1 MSSFDPQQ
9 LPTAGRLGFDT
20 LIPFFP
26 WGRFFH
32 DQGYIMPYPEVTM
45 ASEDA
50 YARYTQISGLLMTE
64 SWEAG
69 NHLDYVIERPEEP
82 EADSPPCTKSRYRQ
96 RGLGLSQCLAGS
108 ATHLS
113 STRCSSIGAQG
124 GSSRSAIRLR
134 ANQCHDLPPTPKVAH
149 EHTFLSKIAYLSSEG
164 GYCFYTRREKSDST
178 GSSVAISWG

>member
-82 EADSPPCTKSRYRQ
+82 EVDYLLLRLALSLDTVSEVWDYLSVSQDQLRTYHLLAALALVRKV
-96 RGLGLSQCLAGS
+96 GLLGQQFDCERIN
-108 ATHLS
+108 AT
-113 STRCSSIGAQG
+113 TY
-124 GSSRSAIRLR
+124 RLR
-134 ANQCHDLPPTPKVAH
+134 LK
-149 EHTFLSKIAYLSSEG
+149 
-164 GYCFYTRREKSDST
+164 
-178 GSSVAISWG
+178 

>member
-82 EADSPPCTKSRYRQ
+82 ESDYLILRLALSLDTVSEVWDYLSVSQDQLRTYHLLAALALVRKV
-96 RGLGLSQCLAGS
+96 GLLGQQFDCERIN
-108 ATHLS
+108 AT
-113 STRCSSIGAQG
+113 TY
-124 GSSRSAIRLR
+124 RLR
-134 ANQCHDLPPTPKVAH
+134 PK
-149 EHTFLSKIAYLSSEG
+149 
-164 GYCFYTRREKSDST
+164 
-178 GSSVAISWG
+178 

>member
-82 EADSPPCTKSRYRQ
+82 EADYLLLR
-96 RGLGLSQCLAGS
+96 LALSLDTVS
-108 ATHLS
+108 EVW
-113 STRCSSIGAQG
+113 
-124 GSSRSAIRLR
+124 
-134 ANQCHDLPPTPKVAH
+134 D
-149 EHTFLSKIAYLSSEG
+149 YLSVSQDQLRTYHLLAALALVRKVG
-164 GYCFYTRREKSDST
+164 LLGQQFDCKRINATTYRLHLK
-178 GSSVAISWG
+178 

>member
-32 DQGYIMPYPEVTM
+32 DQGYIMPYPEITM

-82 EADSPPCTKSRYRQ
+82 EVDYLLLRLALSLDTVSEVWDYLSVSQDQLRTYHLLAALALVRKV
-96 RGLGLSQCLAGS
+96 GLLGQQFDCERIN
-108 ATHLS
+108 AT
-113 STRCSSIGAQG
+113 TY
-124 GSSRSAIRLR
+124 RLR
-134 ANQCHDLPPTPKVAH
+134 LK
-149 EHTFLSKIAYLSSEG
+149 
-164 GYCFYTRREKSDST
+164 
-178 GSSVAISWG
+178 

>member
-69 NHLDYVIERPEEP
+69 NHLDYVIERPKEP
-82 EADSPPCTKSRYRQ
+82 EADYLLLRLTLSLDTVSEVWDYLSVSQDQLRTYHLLAALALVRKV
-96 RGLGLSQCLAGS
+96 GLLGQQFDCERIN
-108 ATHLS
+108 AT
-113 STRCSSIGAQG
+113 TY
-124 GSSRSAIRLR
+124 RLR
-134 ANQCHDLPPTPKVAH
+134 LK
-149 EHTFLSKIAYLSSEG
+149 
-164 GYCFYTRREKSDST
+164 
-178 GSSVAISWG
+178 

>member
-50 YARYTQISGLLMTE
+50 YARYTQVSGLLMTE

-82 EADSPPCTKSRYRQ
+82 EVDYLLLRLALSLDTVSEVWDYLSVSQDQLRTYHLLAALALVRKV
-96 RGLGLSQCLAGS
+96 GLLGQQFDCERIN
-108 ATHLS
+108 AT
-113 STRCSSIGAQG
+113 TY
-124 GSSRSAIRLR
+124 RLR
-134 ANQCHDLPPTPKVAH
+134 LK
-149 EHTFLSKIAYLSSEG
+149 
-164 GYCFYTRREKSDST
+164 
-178 GSSVAISWG
+178 

>member
-82 EADSPPCTKSRYRQ
+82 ESDYLILRLALSLDTVSEVWDYLSVSQDQLRTYHLLAALALVRKV
-96 RGLGLSQCLAGS
+96 GLLDQQFDCERIN
-108 ATHLS
+108 AT
-113 STRCSSIGAQG
+113 TY
-124 GSSRSAIRLR
+124 RLR
-134 ANQCHDLPPTPKVAH
+134 LK
-149 EHTFLSKIAYLSSEG
+149 
-164 GYCFYTRREKSDST
+164 
-178 GSSVAISWG
+178 

>member
-82 EADSPPCTKSRYRQ
+82 ESDYLILRLALSLDTVSEVWDYLSVSQDQLRTYHLLAALALVRKV
-96 RGLGLSQCLAGS
+96 GLLGQQFDCERIN
-108 ATHLS
+108 AT
-113 STRCSSIGAQG
+113 TY
-124 GSSRSAIRLR
+124 RLR
-134 ANQCHDLPPTPKVAH
+134 LK
-149 EHTFLSKIAYLSSEG
+149 
-164 GYCFYTRREKSDST
+164 
-178 GSSVAISWG
+178 

>member
-45 ASEDA
+45 ASEGA

-82 EADSPPCTKSRYRQ
+82 ESDYLLLRLALSLDTVSEVWDYLSVSQDQLRTYHLLAALALVRKV
-96 RGLGLSQCLAGS
+96 GLLGQQFNCERIN
-108 ATHLS
+108 AT
-113 STRCSSIGAQG
+113 TY
-124 GSSRSAIRLR
+124 RLR
-134 ANQCHDLPPTPKVAH
+134 LK
-149 EHTFLSKIAYLSSEG
+149 
-164 GYCFYTRREKSDST
+164 
-178 GSSVAISWG
+178 

>member
-32 DQGYIMPYPEVTM
+32 DQGYIMPYPEITM

-50 YARYTQISGLLMTE
+50 YARYTQITGLLMTE

-82 EADSPPCTKSRYRQ
+82 EADYLLLR
-96 RGLGLSQCLAGS
+96 LALSLDTVSEVWEYLSVSQD
-108 ATHLS
+108 HLS
-113 STRCSSIGAQG
+113 STRCSS
-124 GSSRSAIRLR
+124 
-134 ANQCHDLPPTPKVAH
+134 
-149 EHTFLSKIAYLSSEG
+149 LS
-164 GYCFYTRREKSDST
+164 T
-178 GSSVAISWG
+178 

>member
-82 EADSPPCTKSRYRQ
+82 ESDYLLLRLALSLDTVSEVWDYLSVSQDQLRTYHLLAALALVRKV
-96 RGLGLSQCLAGS
+96 GLLGQQFDCERIN
-108 ATHLS
+108 AT
-113 STRCSSIGAQG
+113 TY
-124 GSSRSAIRLR
+124 RLR
-134 ANQCHDLPPTPKVAH
+134 LK
-149 EHTFLSKIAYLSSEG
+149 
-164 GYCFYTRREKSDST
+164 
-178 GSSVAISWG
+178 

>member
-82 EADSPPCTKSRYRQ
+82 ESDYLLLRLALSLDTVSEVWDYLSVSQDQLRTYHLLAALALVRKV
-96 RGLGLSQCLAGS
+96 GLLGQQFDCERIN
-108 ATHLS
+108 AT
-113 STRCSSIGAQG
+113 TY
-124 GSSRSAIRLR
+124 RLR
-134 ANQCHDLPPTPKVAH
+134 PK
-149 EHTFLSKIAYLSSEG
+149 
-164 GYCFYTRREKSDST
+164 
-178 GSSVAISWG
+178 

>member
-82 EADSPPCTKSRYRQ
+82 ESDYLLLRLALSLDTVSEVWDYLSVSQDQLRTYHLLAALALVRKV
-96 RGLGLSQCLAGS
+96 GLLGQQFNCERIN
-108 ATHLS
+108 AT
-113 STRCSSIGAQG
+113 TY
-124 GSSRSAIRLR
+124 RLR
-134 ANQCHDLPPTPKVAH
+134 LK
-149 EHTFLSKIAYLSSEG
+149 
-164 GYCFYTRREKSDST
+164 
-178 GSSVAISWG
+178 

>member
-69 NHLDYVIERPEEP
+69 NHLDYVIERPEEL
-82 EADSPPCTKSRYRQ
+82 EVDYLLLRLALSLDTVSEVWDYLSVSQDQLRTYHLLAALALVRKV
-96 RGLGLSQCLAGS
+96 GLLGQQFDCERIN
-108 ATHLS
+108 AT
-113 STRCSSIGAQG
+113 TY
-124 GSSRSAIRLR
+124 RLR
-134 ANQCHDLPPTPKVAH
+134 LK
-149 EHTFLSKIAYLSSEG
+149 
-164 GYCFYTRREKSDST
+164 
-178 GSSVAISWG
+178 